1 MKAMGQAYMASKRT
15 MEINAEHPLFIKL
28 NEVFNAD
35 KENPVLKEYV
45 DLLYDEALILEGA
58 KPVDAGLFA
67 KRVASLMI
75 KGLE

>member
-1 MKAMGQAYMASKRT
+1 MKAMGQSYMAAKRT

-45 DLLYDEALILEGA
+45 DLLYDEALIFIHFNLCHTE
-58 KPVDAGLFA
+58 P
-67 KRVASLMI
+67 KRRSI
-75 KGLE
+75 